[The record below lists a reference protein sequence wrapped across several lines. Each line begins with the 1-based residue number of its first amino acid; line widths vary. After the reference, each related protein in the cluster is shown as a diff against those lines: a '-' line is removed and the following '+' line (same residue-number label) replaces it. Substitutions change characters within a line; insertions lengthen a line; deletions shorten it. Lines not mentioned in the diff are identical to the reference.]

1 MNKIRKIKYLI
12 ITFSFFAG
20 LAFWFFDA
28 LMDKLI
34 FINEP
39 FLNILIGNI
48 NEVAFRSLTCLFF
61 LVFGFVAAKAFSDQ
75 KRIEYLLRASEEK
88 YRSLIESTNDSIYLV
103 DKDCKYLY
111 MNKKHAA
118 RMGFTGEEYL
128 GRSYNEYHLPNEIR
142 CFAKDFNEVFSTGKS
157 IQREHKS
164 RRDDKYFLQTLSPV
178 TDSDGKIVAV
188 TVVSKDI
195 NALKLME
202 HKFHALSATDELTG
216 LFNRRGFFTVADQ
229 YLKLADRNKRGT
241 FMLYVDLDGLKLIN
255 DRFGH
260 STGDLALI
268 ELANLLRNCFRNS
281 DAIARIGGD
290 EFAVF
295 PVETTEDN
303 IESITARF
311 RDCLKSYN
319 EKTDHD
325 FKLSA
330 CVGTAYYDPERSRSL
345 EQLLMRADRDMYE
358 QKNRRANA

>member
-1 MNKIRKIKYLI
+1 MSKINKIKYLI
-12 ITFSFFAG
+12 IAFSIFAG
-20 LAFWFFDA
+20 LCFWLLDA

-34 FINEP
+34 YIDQP
-39 FLNILIGNI
+39 FLDILIGNDK
-48 NEVAFRSLTCLFF
+48 EVAFRLLTCSFF
-61 LVFGFVAAKAFSDQ
+61 LVFGVIAAKAFSDQ
-75 KRIEYLLRASEEK
+75 KGIEDLLRANEEK
-88 YRSLIESTNDSIYLV
+88 YRSLVESTNDSIYLV

-111 MNKKHAA
+111 MNKKHAV

-128 GRSYNEYHLPNEIR
+128 GRSYNEYHLPSEIR
-142 CFAKDFNEVFSTGKS
+142 CFAGDFNEVISTGKS

-164 RRDDKYFLQTLSPV
+164 RRDGKYFLQTLSPV
-178 TDSDGKIVAV
+178 KDSSGRIVAV

-195 NALKLME
+195 NRLKLME
-202 HKFHALSATDELTG
+202 NKFHALSVTDELTG
-216 LFNRRGFFTVADQ
+216 LFNRRGFFTVAEQ
-229 YLKLADRNKRGT
+229 YLKLADRNKSGT

-255 DRFGH
+255 DKFGH

-303 IESITARF
+303 IETIIVRF

-319 EKTDHD
+319 EKTDHE

-330 CVGTAYYDPERSRSL
+330 CVGIAYYDPERSCSL
-345 EQLLMRADRDMYE
+345 EELLIQADRDMYE
-358 QKNRRANA
+358 QKNRRTTA